1 MSEIMPGFAGP
12 SKPRWE
18 YRVYK
23 VPNLS
28 LLGQRSLIDPEIKPE
43 GGKTEAEINEFG
55 AEGWDLIRS
64 IANLASEDRQL
75 LVFRRSK

>member
-18 YRVYK
+18 YRVYN

-28 LLGQRSLIDPEIKPE
+28 LLGQRSLIDPEVKPE
-43 GGKTEAEINEFG
+43 GGNVEVAMNELG
-55 AEGWDLIRS
+55 EEGWELIPS
-64 IANLASEDRQL
+64 IAQIGGDRRL
-75 LVFRRSK
+75 LIFRRSK